1 MLNVILFSSMGVVVG
16 MFIKDP
22 EDNAIYTNFF
32 IMPMAFFSGTF
43 FPIDNLPT
51 VVKNIIMLLPLSY
64 TNILMR
70 SSELDSMASFSI
82 IVLLVFSIALFLY
95 GARLIKNYSE

>member
-1 MLNVILFSSMGVVVG
+1 
-16 MFIKDP
+16 
-22 EDNAIYTNFF
+22 
-32 IMPMAFFSGTF
+32 
-43 FPIDNLPT
+43 
-51 VVKNIIMLLPLSY
+51 MLLPLSY